1 MITKL
6 LASYDV
12 ACLPV
17 AETVQRVERWKS
29 IGGQQD
35 PHEQQQQQQR
45 LRAYKPFIRC
55 SQPTD
60 GSINYTVWTVNKF

>member
-29 IGGQQD
+29 IGGLQD
-35 PHEQQQQQQR
+35 RHEQQQQQR
-45 LRAYKPFIRC
+45 LRAYEPFIRC

-60 GSINYTVWTVNKF
+60 GSINITPYEQ